1 MSSRRIVT
9 VFGSAA
15 PRRGE
20 QLYETARQV
29 GAGLARLGLTV
40 CNGGYGG
47 TMEATAR
54 GAREAGGHTI
64 GITCRALGRPGA
76 NAYIREVIETTT
88 LTERLETLL
97 RLGRA
102 YVVLPGGTGTLAEL
116 ALCWEMR
123 NKGLIEAA
131 RPLVLLGDWWRP
143 VVDCVA
149 RVQPAD
155 LVTIT
160 ADVDDLLETLARHFD
175 ADA

>member
-1 MSSRRIVT
+1 MTSQPIVT

-15 PRRGE
+15 PRSGE
-20 QLYETARQV
+20 QLYETARQL

-76 NAYIREVIETTT
+76 NAYIREVIETGT
-88 LTERLETLL
+88 LLERLETLL

-131 RPLVLLGDWWRP
+131 RPLVLLGDWWQP

-149 RVQPAD
+149 RVQPAE
-155 LVTIT
+155 LVT
-160 ADVDDLLETLARHFD
+160 AAGDVDGVLETLSRHFGPG
-175 ADA
+175 A

>member
-1 MSSRRIVT
+1 MTSQRIVT

-15 PRRGE
+15 PRSGE
-20 QLYETARQV
+20 QLYETARQL

-64 GITCRALGRPGA
+64 GITCRALDRPGA
-76 NAYIREVIETTT
+76 NAYIREVIETGT
-88 LTERLETLL
+88 LLERLETLL

-155 LVTIT
+155 LVTI
-160 ADVDDLLETLARHFD
+160 AGDVDGVLETLSRHFGPE
-175 ADA
+175 A